1 MEKLEDLTGSLRE
14 TSMPG
19 IGELTALYEGDF
31 VNGSGDFSIVV
42 VLVLLPLSAEDEPL
56 DGESLRGLF
65 GFMRFAG
72 ANVGKL
78 VWLTGASDG
87 AAASGGICCC
97 DLYECCGLATTGTF
111 NIVDE

>member
-1 MEKLEDLTGSLRE
+1 
-14 TSMPG
+14 MPG

-72 ANVGKL
+72 ANVGKQQL
-78 VWLTGASDG
+78 VRSILLMSD
-87 AAASGGICCC
+87 AADTAY
-97 DLYECCGLATTGTF
+97 L
-111 NIVDE
+111 